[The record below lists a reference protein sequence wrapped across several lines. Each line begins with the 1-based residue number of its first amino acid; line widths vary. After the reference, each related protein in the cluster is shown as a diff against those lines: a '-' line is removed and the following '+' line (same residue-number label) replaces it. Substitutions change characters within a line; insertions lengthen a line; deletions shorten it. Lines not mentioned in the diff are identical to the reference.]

1 MKTISRIAY
10 SNDKK
15 NKTRSI
21 LIMMSIC
28 LTTMLLVII
37 STVGNGMIRLQK
49 SQAAGSY
56 GSNYGL
62 FVAADAS
69 QLKEVNRRA
78 EIDATGTMCT
88 EGIIKGN
95 ENGGFVCMDET
106 ARKMLPYNKEYELKE
121 GKYPEKMQE
130 IAAGRAFF
138 SEMGYDDVKVGDTVT
153 LDYRA
158 GMQSEYKPEEFV
170 VSGILYDRD
179 EYTIEASY
187 VAFGSQEFYDEH
199 VAENDRQYNI
209 YFTLNDSANVSMNN
223 IDSVIKQ
230 IAAACGIEEKN
241 VIVNDLYL
249 QWVLQPS
256 YETIAVCGVLILAIV
271 LFSVVV
277 IYNIFQV
284 GIANKI
290 QEYGKIKALGATK
303 KQMKQLIFREGIFL
317 TFFSIP
323 VGLLFGF
330 LIAKCGFN
338 WLVEQGNLVSTQT
351 GSMGVQNQ
359 QVPLF
364 SLPVMLF
371 CIFVSFLTVA
381 LALRKPMKIVSRISP
396 IEATRYLENAET
408 HKKGKR
414 NGRKNVTV
422 FSMAMANV
430 TGNPKRTIGT
440 ILTMGFSCVLFVIIS
455 NYVGNIDTEHEARL
469 SVNHGQFELQLDYSA
484 EYDERYPENNLDTIL
499 TDDPLNDSLIEE
511 IKSIPGVTDVMTREI
526 VSVNLNGTRFPA
538 DIVSKKDFDFMR
550 QDGDIGSMDYDQ
562 AIKNG
567 DIFFGWS
574 TWMEQDG
581 YAPGE
586 SIAFDFENGSGT
598 YTYQGKIAGS
608 FVSADTYLVIPE
620 GVYRSMNPRGTAY
633 GYLWVDCDKKDV
645 ASVEQSLNTLISNT
659 SHIKMDTYHA
669 QLQSAEFASSMM
681 KLGCYLF
688 MAIVGLIGFMN
699 MANTMIMN
707 ITTKKQEYGI
717 LQAVGMTNKQLNLC
731 LQLQGLIFTVGTI
744 CVALIIGL
752 PLGYALFS
760 YAKNNGI
767 FGMNIYH
774 VPIVPIFIMI
784 FLVGLLQIVL
794 SCVLSCNLKKETLV
808 ERIRYQG

>member
-10 SNDKK
+10 SNDKR
-15 NKTRSI
+15 NRTRSI
-21 LIMMSIC
+21 LIMMAIC

-37 STVGNGMIRLQK
+37 STVGNGVIHLQK

-62 FVAADAS
+62 FVSADGS

-95 ENGGFVCMDET
+95 EKGGFVCMDET

-138 SEMGYDDVKVGDTVT
+138 RAMGYGDVKIGDTVT

-187 VAFGSQEFYDEH
+187 VVFGSQDFYNER
-199 VAENDRQYNI
+199 VAEGDRQYNI
-209 YFTLNDSANVSMNN
+209 YFTVSDSANVSMNN
-223 IDSVIKQ
+223 VAPVIKE
-230 IAAACGIEEKN
+230 IADSCDIDQKN
-241 VIVNDLYL
+241 VIINDLYL

-256 YETIAVCGVLILAIV
+256 YEMIVVCGTLILGIV

-284 GIANKI
+284 GIAQKV
-290 QEYGKIKALGATK
+290 QEYGKIKALGATR
-303 KQMKQLIFREGIFL
+303 KQMKQLIFREGIL
-317 TFFSIP
+317 LAVPSIP
-323 VGLLFGF
+323 LGLLFGF
-330 LIAKCGFN
+330 LIAKVSFN
-338 WLVEQGNLVSTQT
+338 WLVEQGNQVSS
-351 GSMGVQNQ
+351 GIKNH

-364 SLPVMLF
+364 SLTIMLI
-371 CIFVSFLTVA
+371 CIFVSFLTVV

-396 IEATRYLENAET
+396 IEATRYFDGSKT
-408 HKKGKR
+408 QKQGRRK
-414 NGRKNVTV
+414 GRKDVTV

-430 TGNPKRTIGT
+430 TGNPKRTIAT
-440 ILTMGFSCVLFVIIS
+440 ILTMGLSCVLFVIIS
-455 NYVGNIDTEHEARL
+455 NYVGNIDTEHEARIAI
-469 SVNHGQFELQLDYSA
+469 NHGQFELQLDYSQN
-484 EYDERYPENNLDTIL
+484 YDEAYPENNLDTIL
-499 TDDPLNDSLIEE
+499 TDNPLNDSMIEE

-538 DIVSKKDFDFMR
+538 DIVSKNDFDFMR

-562 AIKNG
+562 AVKNG
-567 DIFFGWS
+567 EIFFGWS
-574 TWMEQDG
+574 AWMEQDG

-586 SIAFDFENGSGT
+586 SIVFDFENGSET

-669 QLQSAEFASSMM
+669 QLQSAEYASRMM

-699 MANTMIMN
+699 LANTMIIN
-707 ITTKKQEYGI
+707 ITTKKQEYGV
-717 LQAVGMTNKQLNLC
+717 LQAVGMTNKQLNLS
-731 LQLQGLIFTVGTI
+731 LQIQGLIFTIGTI
-744 CVALIIGL
+744 CVALAAGL

-760 YAKNNGI
+760 YAKHNGI
-767 FGMNIYH
+767 FGMNVYH
-774 VPIVPIFIMI
+774 VPLIPILVMI
-784 FLVGLLQIVL
+784 LLVGILQIVL
-794 SCVLSCNLKKETLV
+794 SCVLSSNLKKETLV

>member
-62 FVAADAS
+62 FVAADGS

-138 SEMGYDDVKVGDTVT
+138 RAMGYDDVKVGDTVT

-317 TFFSIP
+317 TIFSIP
-323 VGLLFGF
+323 VGLLLGF

-364 SLPVMLF
+364 SLPVMLL

-396 IEATRYLENAET
+396 IEATRYIENAET
-408 HKKGKR
+408 QKKGKR

-538 DIVSKKDFDFMR
+538 DIVSKNDFDFMR
-550 QDGDIGSMDYDQ
+550 QEGDIGSMDYDQ
-562 AIKNG
+562 AVKNG

-608 FVSADTYLVIPE
+608 FPACYAS
-620 GVYRSMNPRGTAY
+620 VYFRIISYRCFGTA
-633 GYLWVDCDKKDV
+633 
-645 ASVEQSLNTLISNT
+645 
-659 SHIKMDTYHA
+659 
-669 QLQSAEFASSMM
+669 
-681 KLGCYLF
+681 
-688 MAIVGLIGFMN
+688 
-699 MANTMIMN
+699 
-707 ITTKKQEYGI
+707 
-717 LQAVGMTNKQLNLC
+717 
-731 LQLQGLIFTVGTI
+731 
-744 CVALIIGL
+744 
-752 PLGYALFS
+752 
-760 YAKNNGI
+760 
-767 FGMNIYH
+767 
-774 VPIVPIFIMI
+774 
-784 FLVGLLQIVL
+784 
-794 SCVLSCNLKKETLV
+794 
-808 ERIRYQG
+808 

>member
-10 SNDKK
+10 SNDKN

-62 FVAADAS
+62 FVAADGS

-138 SEMGYDDVKVGDTVT
+138 RAMGYGDVKIGDTVT

-317 TFFSIP
+317 TISSIP
-323 VGLLFGF
+323 VGLFLGF

-338 WLVEQGNLVSTQT
+338 WLVEQGNLVSTGT

-364 SLPVMLF
+364 SMPVMLL

-408 HKKGKR
+408 QKKRKTKWQKKCHRVFYGNGKY
-414 NGRKNVTV
+414 NG
-422 FSMAMANV
+422 
-430 TGNPKRTIGT
+430 
-440 ILTMGFSCVLFVIIS
+440 
-455 NYVGNIDTEHEARL
+455 
-469 SVNHGQFELQLDYSA
+469 
-484 EYDERYPENNLDTIL
+484 
-499 TDDPLNDSLIEE
+499 
-511 IKSIPGVTDVMTREI
+511 
-526 VSVNLNGTRFPA
+526 
-538 DIVSKKDFDFMR
+538 
-550 QDGDIGSMDYDQ
+550 
-562 AIKNG
+562 
-567 DIFFGWS
+567 
-574 TWMEQDG
+574 
-581 YAPGE
+581 
-586 SIAFDFENGSGT
+586 
-598 YTYQGKIAGS
+598 
-608 FVSADTYLVIPE
+608 
-620 GVYRSMNPRGTAY
+620 
-633 GYLWVDCDKKDV
+633 
-645 ASVEQSLNTLISNT
+645 
-659 SHIKMDTYHA
+659 
-669 QLQSAEFASSMM
+669 
-681 KLGCYLF
+681 
-688 MAIVGLIGFMN
+688 
-699 MANTMIMN
+699 
-707 ITTKKQEYGI
+707 
-717 LQAVGMTNKQLNLC
+717 
-731 LQLQGLIFTVGTI
+731 
-744 CVALIIGL
+744 
-752 PLGYALFS
+752 
-760 YAKNNGI
+760 
-767 FGMNIYH
+767 
-774 VPIVPIFIMI
+774 
-784 FLVGLLQIVL
+784 
-794 SCVLSCNLKKETLV
+794 
-808 ERIRYQG
+808 